1 MTSKHSLSVCCRA
14 AERDCELQ
22 ALAALRAQAFY
33 AYPPE
38 RAFAGRV
45 RQSLTIYIGL
55 LQPIGSFNSSYM
67 SSSHRAAAAPA
78 DEG

>member
-1 MTSKHSLSVCCRA
+1 MTSKHVSSVSCRA

-45 RQSLTIYIGL
+45 RLRFPQ
-55 LQPIGSFNSSYM
+55 QAV
-67 SSSHRAAAAPA
+67 AANRLFQQQLHELFAPRCSCTS
-78 DEG
+78 